1 MIIYTF
7 HVYLRMENQTKLLY
21 IQFMD
26 FGISARMKDDE
37 VYYSVQWSPLTLAE
51 RWTINSKVPAVAGI
65 YELYWMDDHN
75 HLRMLM
81 VGDTHYGGLRSEIRR
96 LTDPELTHDLK
107 TRETLENEEIW
118 YRYSLSNSV
127 DNLSDVVWFFRK
139 TYFPENPGV
148 EHSGRFKKIFLKE
161 SSPDKLIWV
170 P

>member
-1 MIIYTF
+1 
-7 HVYLRMENQTKLLY
+7 
-21 IQFMD
+21 MD
-26 FGISARMKDDE
+26 FGISTQIKGDD

-96 LTDPELTHDLK
+96 LTDPELTQNQK

-118 YRYSLSNSV
+118 FRYSLSNSA
-127 DNLSDVVWFFRK
+127 DALSDVVWFFRK
-139 TYFPENPGV
+139 TYFPEDPGV

>member
-1 MIIYTF
+1 
-7 HVYLRMENQTKLLY
+7 
-21 IQFMD
+21 MD
-26 FGISARMKDDE
+26 LGISVQVKDDE

-96 LTDPELTHDLK
+96 LTDPELTHDDK
-107 TRETLENEEIW
+107 TRKTLENEEIW
-118 YRYSLSNSV
+118 FRYSPSNSV
-127 DNLSDVVWFFRK
+127 ETLSDVVWFFRK

-148 EHSGRFKKIFLKE
+148 EHSGRFKKIYLKE

>member
-1 MIIYTF
+1 
-7 HVYLRMENQTKLLY
+7 
-21 IQFMD
+21 MD
-26 FGISARMKDDE
+26 IGISVQVKGDE
-37 VYYSVQWSPLTLAE
+37 VYYSIQWSPLTLAE

-65 YELYWMDDHN
+65 YELYWMDDHD

-81 VGDTHYGGLRSEIRR
+81 VGNTHYGGLRSEIRR
-96 LTDPELTHDLK
+96 LTDPELTHDSR

-118 YRYSLSNSV
+118 FRYSLSNSV
-127 DNLSDVVWFFRK
+127 ENLSDVVWFFRK